1 MLKAEMMEKLLSL
14 RSLSGLRA
22 RYYSLSNREQWALK
36 IGVLALLTFLV
47 LQFLLFPLDN
57 RVKRLESSVRTKEKD
72 LTELRTI
79 ADKYKR
85 LPQPSSAGRSGEA
98 FNLFSTLESQVA
110 KSGLMEK
117 IEYMRPGAMQ
127 LDNAR
132 EEKWVEVKV
141 NRVTLKEMTS
151 LLYNLESFGR
161 GVFIKRLS
169 ARKDGD
175 YLTLILQPA
184 VVETKQPSQKT
195 AG

>member
-1 MLKAEMMEKLLSL
+1 MMERVLSL

-22 RYYSLSNREQWALK
+22 RYYSLSDREQWALK
-36 IGVLALLTFLV
+36 IGVLALLIFLV
-47 LQFLLFPLDN
+47 LEFLLFPLDN
-57 RVKRLESSVRTKEKD
+57 RVKRLETSVRTKEKD
-72 LTELRTI
+72 LTELSTI

-85 LPQPSSAGRSGEA
+85 LPQPSSMGRSGEA
-98 FNLFSTLESQVA
+98 FNLFSALESQVA

-184 VVETKQPSQKT
+184 AVETKQSSQKT

>member
-1 MLKAEMMEKLLSL
+1 MMEKLLSL
-14 RSLSGLRA
+14 RSLSGLRG
-22 RYYSLSNREQWALK
+22 RYYSLSDREQWALK
-36 IGVLALLTFLV
+36 IGVLALLVFLV
-47 LQFLLFPLDN
+47 LQFLLFPLDS
-57 RVKRLESSVRTKEKD
+57 RVKKLESSVRTKDKD

-85 LPQPSSAGRSGEA
+85 LPQPSSTGRSGEA
-98 FNLFSTLESQVA
+98 FNLFSTLESQAA

-127 LDNAR
+127 LDTAR

-151 LLYNLESFGR
+151 LLYYLESFGR

-175 YLTLILQPA
+175 YLTLIVQPA
-184 VVETKQPSQKT
+184 VVETRQPSQKS

>member
-1 MLKAEMMEKLLSL
+1 MMEKLSNL
-14 RSLSGLRA
+14 RSLSGLRL
-22 RYYSLSNREQWALK
+22 RYYSLSDREQWALK
-36 IGVLALLTFLV
+36 IGVLALLIFLL
-47 LQFLLFPLDN
+47 LQFLLVPLN
-57 RVKRLESSVRTKEKD
+57 SRVRRLESSVQTKERD
-72 LTELRTI
+72 LKELRTI
-79 ADKYKR
+79 TDKYKS
-85 LPQPSSAGRSGEA
+85 LPQPSGAGRGGEA

-127 LDNAR
+127 LDTAR

-184 VVETKQPSQKT
+184 VVETKQVPQKT

>member
-1 MLKAEMMEKLLSL
+1 MEKLLSL
-14 RSLSGLRA
+14 RSLYGLRA
-22 RYYSLSNREQWALK
+22 RYYSLSDREQWALK
-36 IGVLALLTFLV
+36 IGVLALLIFLV

-72 LTELRTI
+72 LTELKTI
-79 ADKYKR
+79 ADKYKS
-85 LPQPSSAGRSGEA
+85 LPQPGSAGKSGEA

-184 VVETKQPSQKT
+184 AVETKQSAQRT

>member
-1 MLKAEMMEKLLSL
+1 MMEKLLSL
-14 RSLSGLRA
+14 RSLSGLRD
-22 RYYSLSNREQWALK
+22 RYYSLSDREQWALK
-36 IGVLALLTFLV
+36 IGILALFIFLV

-57 RVKRLESSVRTKEKD
+57 RVKRVENSVRTKEKD

-85 LPQPSSAGRSGEA
+85 LPQPSSAGKGGEA
-98 FNLFSTLESQVA
+98 FNLFSTIESQVA

-117 IEYMRPGAMQ
+117 TEYMRPGAMQ
-127 LDNAR
+127 LDTAR
-132 EEKWVEVKV
+132 EEKWVELKV

-169 ARKDGD
+169 ARKEGD

-184 VVETKQPSQKT
+184 VVETKQSSQKA

>member
-1 MLKAEMMEKLLSL
+1 MMEKVLSL

-22 RYYSLSNREQWALK
+22 RYYSLSDREQWALK
-36 IGVLALLTFLV
+36 IGVLALLIFLV
-47 LQFLLFPLDN
+47 LEFLLFPLNN

-85 LPQPSSAGRSGEA
+85 LPQPSGTARSGEA
-98 FNLFSTLESQVA
+98 FNLFSALESQVA

-184 VVETKQPSQKT
+184 AVETKQSSQKT